1 MNVLLIHVPTRMRRA
16 VWTLLFGGRR
26 AAKPGGKAKG
36 MITLGDLS
44 FGSQAGTLGS
54 GIERLQIDYFDK
66 YLRGKDIE
74 LPVVSYFLMGQ
85 NKWHRA
91 DSWPPPGVEWQRFY
105 LGSQGKSNSAAG
117 DGVLSRDEPRTEAV
131 DSFDY
136 NPLNPCAYFGRSTYR
151 TFKRAGHGGLP
162 SEQSHI
168 EKRKDVLCYTTPEFK
183 QDSEISG
190 PLQLHLFAATS
201 AVDTDFSAKICHVYE
216 DGRSYNLAEGI
227 IRASG
232 RNLGEKPQSV
242 TPGQVYEYIITLG
255 NTSLMVRKG
264 SVCAFKSRAATSPF
278 STAT

>member
-1 MNVLLIHVPTRMRRA
+1 M
-16 VWTLLFGGRR
+16 
-26 AAKPGGKAKG
+26 
-36 MITLGDLS
+36 S
-44 FGSQAGTLGS
+44 
-54 GIERLQIDYFDK
+54 
-66 YLRGKDIE
+66 
-74 LPVVSYFLMGQ
+74 LPAVSYFLMGQ

-117 DGVLSRDEPRTEAV
+117 DGVLSLDEPRTEAV

-136 NPLNPCAYFGRSTYR
+136 NPLNPVPTLGGPLIGPLSVPGMV
-151 TFKRAGHGGLP
+151 AGPL
-162 SEQSHI
+162 EQSHV
-168 EKRKDVLCYTTPEFK
+168 EKRKDVLCYTTPKFK
-183 QDSEISG
+183 QDREISG

-232 RNLGEKPQSV
+232 RNLGEKPQFV

-264 SVCAFKSRAATSPF
+264 QRLRLQISSSNFPLFDRNMNTGNGIGEDLTGICAKQTIYHQPGLASYIDLPVISGD
-278 STAT
+278 